1 MWERHAYIVTAYC
14 NCPICINVKEYY
26 DGKFASGK
34 GAYWGGIA
42 ADPHVAFGT
51 KVELV
56 PLFPQD
62 WFSVAVLLQ
71 GRRNFI
77 VEDRGGKIK
86 GKHVDLFIPDLLG
99 GHQTAKLWGNRKMR
113 LKINDNWAE

>member
-1 MWERHAYIVTAYC
+1 MVKKRRSLFARLKRKFIIYASLVFFIWSVYYILWERHAYIVTAYC

-34 GAYWGGIA
+34 GVYWGGIA

-77 VEDRGGKIK
+77 VEDR
-86 GKHVDLFIPDLLG
+86 
-99 GHQTAKLWGNRKMR
+99 
-113 LKINDNWAE
+113 